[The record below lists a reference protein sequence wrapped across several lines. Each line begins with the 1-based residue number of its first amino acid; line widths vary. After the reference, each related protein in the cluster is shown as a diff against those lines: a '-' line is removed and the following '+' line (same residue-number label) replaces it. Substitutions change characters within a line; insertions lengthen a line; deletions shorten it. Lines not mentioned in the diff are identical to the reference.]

1 MLGHIV
7 HVEKDSTLAGWL
19 DIKKTPTLA
28 ETVDSEEAL
37 HWLAG

>member
-1 MLGHIV
+1 MLGHSVQI
-7 HVEKDSTLAGWL
+7 ERGSTLAEFL